1 MTNMEPHTWKIECDE
16 SMSVGIPEIDAD
28 HKRFISLIDELN
40 RAIVDRMGQAEI
52 KIRLQNILDDATR
65 HFAHEE
71 KLFREW
77 QYPDAEEHAKKHE
90 NAIRALQAIQ
100 DSFMNY
106 GLPSEWINVGLE
118 VKDILIN
125 HLVNEDMEY
134 AQFYRNSVKARGK
147 A

>member
-1 MTNMEPHTWKIECDE
+1 MTNMEPHTWKIEWDE

-52 KIRLQNILDDATR
+52 KIRLQNILDDAAR